1 MRVGCRRGEVT
12 FACHRRSIAAGQEGC
27 LPSLRRALLF
37 LTPEFNN
44 RRVSILQNV
53 GVTTLFVMTER
64 AGVWCRL
71 ARLRSRSPYLVIGLN
86 VKLNLLARQRSHS
99 DHPVSIYRDA
109 SGERCEEVV
118 CGILDQ
124 HCSSPPRCNSDRF
137 VKGCLL

>member
-27 LPSLRRALLF
+27 LPSLRHALLF
-37 LTPEFNN
+37 LRPGFDN

-64 AGVWCRL
+64 AGGWCRL
-71 ARLRSRSPYLVIGLN
+71 ARSRSLYLVIGLN

-99 DHPVSIYRDA
+99 EYPVSIYRRPKW
-109 SGERCEEVV
+109 EKV
-118 CGILDQ
+118 
-124 HCSSPPRCNSDRF
+124 
-137 VKGCLL
+137 